1 MTVFQRIRLL
11 PLLVIVSFLSLTVR
25 FTEFVTG
32 TGSSGYAL
40 AQHETQADSHS
51 PPPPPTVGA
60 PEKAQESSGDG
71 HAPENHSAES
81 PPVGAHPAEHVA
93 GTAPPPLPTP
103 AADAGKG
110 EKVDWRDA
118 GDTAIEYSEVK
129 EELYKDLAARRQEL
143 EKKEKEMATREALLK
158 AGERELD
165 QKLRE
170 LTAVRN
176 EIQGLLNK
184 QTEEEK
190 TRIDSL
196 VKIYEGMK
204 AKDAARIFNTLDM
217 NVLIQVMAK
226 MSERKSAPILAEMN
240 AEKART
246 VTILL
251 AQQQQLPDQL
261 PQ

>member
-1 MTVFQRIRLL
+1 MTVFRHIRLL
-11 PLLVIVSFLSLTVR
+11 PMLVIVSFLSLMVR
-25 FTEFVTG
+25 VGEFASG
-32 TGSSGYAL
+32 LGSSGSAY
-40 AQHETQADSHS
+40 AQHETA
-51 PPPPPTVGA
+51 
-60 PEKAQESSGDG
+60 
-71 HAPENHSAES
+71 AE
-81 PPVGAHPAEHVA
+81 
-93 GTAPPPLPTP
+93 PPPLPQKE
-103 AADAGKG
+103 AASEDKKTDAAAAAEAGAEAHTDSTHKEAAGPSPLPPPVADPKSG
-110 EKVDWRDA
+110 EKVTWRDA
-118 GDTAIEYSEVK
+118 GDEAVQYSEVR
-129 EELYKDLAARRQEL
+129 EDLYKDLAARRQEL
-143 EKKEKEMATREALLK
+143 DKREKDMATREALLK

-176 EIQGLLNK
+176 EIQGLLK
-184 QTEEEK
+184 QQSDEEK
-190 TRIDSL
+190 TRVDSL

-217 NVLIQVMAK
+217 NVLIQVMSK

-240 AEKART
+240 PDRARA